1 MHKVMV
7 FIDYQNFFIS
17 WKWKNRGRKPPFVD
31 YQKLGRLINRQIPL
45 DSEVIKTYLFAY
57 KPCDEL
63 MLLEQVIEGRQD
75 IHRIYGVE
83 FDINDPSTYT
93 TEEKETDIN
102 IATHMI
108 AKGFQNAYD
117 IAILVSGDTD
127 YVQVIRTLHDLGKI
141 VVIAHFPEQNIAKYQ
156 GMYDAEVIL
165 DDDLLHRAGNASYGR
180 EKRSRKRYPSRFP
193 SEKK

>member
-45 DSEVIKTYLFAY
+45 DSEVIK
-57 KPCDEL
+57 
-63 MLLEQVIEGRQD
+63 
-75 IHRIYGVE
+75 
-83 FDINDPSTYT
+83 INDPSTYT

>member
-63 MLLEQVIEGRQD
+63 MLLEPLAYR
-75 IHRIYGVE
+75 
-83 FDINDPSTYT
+83 N
-93 TEEKETDIN
+93 EKDS
-102 IATHMI
+102 
-108 AKGFQNAYD
+108 
-117 IAILVSGDTD
+117 VSGSDRGT
-127 YVQVIRTLHDLGKI
+127 
-141 VVIAHFPEQNIAKYQ
+141 
-156 GMYDAEVIL
+156 
-165 DDDLLHRAGNASYGR
+165 AGYTPYLWG
-180 EKRSRKRYPSRFP
+180 
-193 SEKK
+193 

>member
-31 YQKLGRLINRQIPL
+31 YQKLGRLINRQIP
-45 DSEVIKTYLFAY
+45 
-57 KPCDEL
+57 
-63 MLLEQVIEGRQD
+63 
-75 IHRIYGVE
+75 VE